1 MNKWKNYLLG
11 FAAAVLAILA
21 ALWGLE
27 WIAGRWDE
35 RLLNSITTEAV
46 ESAEG
51 YRYQM
56 SSNQKLYL
64 LGRCLSSQLQPE
76 SELRSLTRVDNE
88 NVETGTYGEMT
99 GTYAFVENRQQPG
112 EGQIQEE
119 AVYEACNR
127 ELKTLK
133 EKGILPQGVREVSED
148 SYEAVICSAIDVL
161 EPRNNLSVW
170 KISLSTD
177 VKNADKSNRV
187 LDIYMD
193 ADTGKIYEFYVR
205 TGQEWEEI
213 DPEKL
218 IAQYAAYL
226 ELTGLEKYEDPNP
239 LLETTPYFEKFT
251 FPGEE
256 DGSTTV
262 TVGYYEGIREL
273 FVKVGK

>member
-1 MNKWKNYLLG
+1 MNKWKNYIIG
-11 FAAAVLAILA
+11 FAVAVVVILA
-21 ALWGLE
+21 ALWGPE
-27 WIAGRWDE
+27 WIADRWDAK
-35 RLLNSITTEAV
+35 LLNSIKTEET

-51 YRYQM
+51 YRYRM

-64 LGRCLSSQLQPE
+64 LGRCLSSQQLPE
-76 SELRSLTRVDNE
+76 SELRSLTRVDNDTE
-88 NVETGTYGEMT
+88 RYGEMT
-99 GTYAFVENRQQPG
+99 GSYAFVENRQHPA
-112 EGQIQEE
+112 EGQIQKET
-119 AVYEACNR
+119 VFEACNR
-127 ELKTLK
+127 EIGVLK
-133 EKGILPQGVREVSED
+133 ERGSLPQNVREVSED

-177 VKNADKSNRV
+177 VQNADKSNRF

-205 TGQEWEEI
+205 TGQEWEDI
-213 DPEKL
+213 DPEAM
-218 IAQYAAYL
+218 ITEYADYL
-226 ELTGLEKYEDPNP
+226 ELTGLQNYEDPNP

-256 DGSTTV
+256 DGSSMTV
-262 TVGYYEGIREL
+262 TIGYYEGIREL

>member
-1 MNKWKNYLLG
+1 MNKWKNFFLG
-11 FAAAVLAILA
+11 FAAAVLVILA
-21 ALWGLE
+21 ALWGPE
-27 WIAGRWDE
+27 WIACRRDE
-35 RLLNSITTEAV
+35 RILNSITTEAV
-46 ESAEG
+46 EGGEG
-51 YRYQM
+51 YRYRM

-64 LGRCLSSQLQPE
+64 LGRCLSSRTLPE

-88 NVETGTYGEMT
+88 TGNYGEMT

-119 AVYEACNR
+119 TVYETCNR
-127 ELKTLK
+127 EIEVLK
-133 EKGILPQGVREVSED
+133 EKGILPQEVKEVSED
-148 SYEAVICSAIDVL
+148 AYETVICSAIDVL
-161 EPRNNLSVW
+161 EPRNNLAVW

-177 VKNADKSNRV
+177 VRNADKSNRF
-187 LDIYMD
+187 LDIYLD

-205 TGQEWEEI
+205 TGQEWEMI
-213 DPEKL
+213 DPENM
-218 IAQYAAYL
+218 IAQYADYL

-262 TVGYYEGIREL
+262 TIGYYEGIREL
-273 FVKVGK
+273 FLKVGK

>member
-1 MNKWKNYLLG
+1 MNNRKNYLIG
-11 FAAAVLAILA
+11 FVVAIVVILA
-21 ALWGLE
+21 ALWGPE
-27 WIAGRWDE
+27 WIADRRDE
-35 RLLNSITTEAV
+35 RILNSITTEAV
-46 ESAEG
+46 EGAEG
-51 YRYQM
+51 YRYRM

-64 LGRCLSSQLQPE
+64 LGRCLSSQALPE

-88 NVETGTYGEMT
+88 TGNYGEMT
-99 GTYAFVENRQQPG
+99 GTYAFVENRQQPA
-112 EGQIQEE
+112 EGQIPEE
-119 AVYEACNR
+119 TVFEVCNR
-127 ELKTLK
+127 EIGVLK
-133 EKGILPQGVREVSED
+133 ERGILPQKVKEVSED

-177 VKNADKSNRV
+177 VQNADKSNRF

-205 TGQEWEEI
+205 TGQEWENI
-213 DPEKL
+213 DPEEMV
-218 IAQYAAYL
+218 AQYADYL
-226 ELTGLEKYEDPNP
+226 ELTGLENYEDPNP

-262 TVGYYEGIREL
+262 TIGYYEGIREL
-273 FVKVGK
+273 FLKVGK

>member
-1 MNKWKNYLLG
+1 MNNRKNYLIG
-11 FAAAVLAILA
+11 FVVAVAVILA
-21 ALWGLE
+21 ALWGPE
-27 WIAGRWDE
+27 WIAARRDE
-35 RLLNSITTEAV
+35 RILNSITTEAV
-46 ESAEG
+46 EGAEG
-51 YRYQM
+51 YRYRM

-64 LGRCLSSQLQPE
+64 LGRCLSSQALPE

-88 NVETGTYGEMT
+88 TETYGEMT
-99 GTYAFVENRQQPG
+99 GTYAFVENRQPPA
-112 EGQIQEE
+112 EEQIQEE
-119 AVYEACNR
+119 TVFQACNR
-127 ELKTLK
+127 EIRVLK
-133 EKGILPQGVREVSED
+133 EQGILPQNVKEVSKD

-177 VKNADKSNRV
+177 VQNADKSNRF

-205 TGQEWEEI
+205 TGQEWEDI
-213 DPEKL
+213 DPEEM
-218 IAQYAAYL
+218 IAQYAEYL
-226 ELTGLEKYEDPNP
+226 ELTGLENYEDPNP

-262 TVGYYEGIREL
+262 TIGYYEGIREL
-273 FVKVGK
+273 FLKVGK

>member
-1 MNKWKNYLLG
+1 MNNRKNYLIG
-11 FAAAVLAILA
+11 FVVAVAVILA
-21 ALWGLE
+21 ALWGPE
-27 WIAGRWDE
+27 WIADRRDE
-35 RLLNSITTEAV
+35 RILNSITTEAV
-46 ESAEG
+46 EGAEG
-51 YRYQM
+51 YRYRM

-64 LGRCLSSQLQPE
+64 LGRCLSSQALPE

-88 NVETGTYGEMT
+88 TGNYGEMT
-99 GTYAFVENRQQPG
+99 GTYAFVENRQQPA
-112 EGQIQEE
+112 EGQIPEE
-119 AVYEACNR
+119 TVFEVCNR
-127 ELKTLK
+127 EIGVLK
-133 EKGILPQGVREVSED
+133 ERGILPQKVKEVSED

-177 VKNADKSNRV
+177 VQNADKSNRF

-205 TGQEWEEI
+205 TGQEWENI
-213 DPEKL
+213 DPEEMV
-218 IAQYAAYL
+218 AQYADYL
-226 ELTGLEKYEDPNP
+226 ELTGLENYEDPNP

-262 TVGYYEGIREL
+262 TIGYYEGIREL
-273 FVKVGK
+273 FLKVGK

>member
-1 MNKWKNYLLG
+1 MNKRKNYLIG
-11 FAAAVLAILA
+11 FAVAVVVILA
-21 ALWGLE
+21 ALWGPE
-27 WIAGRWDE
+27 WIADRRDGK
-35 RLLNSITTEAV
+35 LLNSITTEAV
-46 ESAEG
+46 EGGEG
-51 YRYQM
+51 YRYRM

-64 LGRCLSSQLQPE
+64 LGRCLSSQTLPE

-88 NVETGTYGEMT
+88 TGNYGEVT

-127 ELKTLK
+127 EIEALK
-133 EKGILPQGVREVSED
+133 EKGILPREVKEVSES

-161 EPRNNLSVW
+161 EPRNNLAVW

-177 VKNADKSNRV
+177 VQNADKSNRF

-205 TGQEWEEI
+205 TGQEWENI
-213 DPEKL
+213 DPEAM
-218 IAQYAAYL
+218 IVQYADYL
-226 ELTGLEKYEDPNP
+226 ELSGLQSYEDLNP

-251 FPGEE
+251 FPGDE
-256 DGSTTV
+256 DSSMTV
-262 TVGYYEGIREL
+262 TIGYYEGIREL
-273 FVKVGK
+273 FLKVGK

>member
-1 MNKWKNYLLG
+1 MNKWKNYIIG
-11 FAAAVLAILA
+11 FAVAVVVILA
-21 ALWGLE
+21 ALWGPE
-27 WIAGRWDE
+27 WIADRWDAK
-35 RLLNSITTEAV
+35 LLNSIKTEEA

-51 YRYQM
+51 YRYRM

-64 LGRCLSSQLQPE
+64 LGRCLSSQSLPE

-88 NVETGTYGEMT
+88 TENYGEMT
-99 GTYAFVENRQQPG
+99 GSYAFVENRQQPA

-119 AVYEACNR
+119 TVFEACNR
-127 ELKTLK
+127 EIGVLK
-133 EKGILPQGVREVSED
+133 EWGILPQNVKEVSED

-177 VKNADKSNRV
+177 VQNADKSNRF

-205 TGQEWEEI
+205 TGQEWEDI
-213 DPEKL
+213 DPEAM
-218 IAQYAAYL
+218 IAEYADYL
-226 ELTGLEKYEDPNP
+226 ELTGLQNYEDTNP
-239 LLETTPYFEKFT
+239 LLEKTPYFEKFT

-256 DGSTTV
+256 DGSSMTV
-262 TVGYYEGIREL
+262 TIGYYEGIREL

>member
-1 MNKWKNYLLG
+1 MNKWKNYIIG
-11 FAAAVLAILA
+11 FVVAVVVILA
-21 ALWGLE
+21 ALWGPE
-27 WIAGRWDE
+27 WIADRWDAK
-35 RLLNSITTEAV
+35 LLNSIKTEEA

-51 YRYQM
+51 YRYRM

-64 LGRCLSSQLQPE
+64 LGRCLSSQLLPE

-88 NVETGTYGEMT
+88 TERYGEMT
-99 GTYAFVENRQQPG
+99 GSYAFVENRQQPA
-112 EGQIQEE
+112 EGQIQKET
-119 AVYEACNR
+119 VFEACNR
-127 ELKTLK
+127 EIGVLK
-133 EKGILPQGVREVSED
+133 ERESLPQNVREVSED

-177 VKNADKSNRV
+177 VQNADKSNRF

-205 TGQEWEEI
+205 TGQEWEDI
-213 DPEKL
+213 DPEAMITK
-218 IAQYAAYL
+218 YADYL
-226 ELTGLEKYEDPNP
+226 ELTGLQNYEDPNP

-256 DGSTTV
+256 DGSSMTV
-262 TVGYYEGIREL
+262 TIGYYEGIREL

>member
-1 MNKWKNYLLG
+1 MNKRKNYLIG
-11 FAAAVLAILA
+11 FAVAVVVILA
-21 ALWGLE
+21 ALWGPE
-27 WIAGRWDE
+27 WIADRRDGRI
-35 RLLNSITTEAV
+35 LNSITTEAV
-46 ESAEG
+46 EGGEG
-51 YRYQM
+51 YRYRM

-64 LGRCLSSQLQPE
+64 LGRCLSSQTLPE

-88 NVETGTYGEMT
+88 TGNYGEVT

-127 ELKTLK
+127 EIEALK
-133 EKGILPQGVREVSED
+133 EKGILPREVKEVSES

-161 EPRNNLSVW
+161 EPRNNLAVW

-177 VKNADKSNRV
+177 VQNADKSNRF

-205 TGQEWEEI
+205 TGQEWENI
-213 DPEKL
+213 DPEAM
-218 IAQYAAYL
+218 IVQYADYL
-226 ELTGLEKYEDPNP
+226 ELSGLQSYEDLNP

-251 FPGEE
+251 FPGDE
-256 DGSTTV
+256 DGSMTV
-262 TVGYYEGIREL
+262 TIGYYEGIREL
-273 FVKVGK
+273 FLKVGK